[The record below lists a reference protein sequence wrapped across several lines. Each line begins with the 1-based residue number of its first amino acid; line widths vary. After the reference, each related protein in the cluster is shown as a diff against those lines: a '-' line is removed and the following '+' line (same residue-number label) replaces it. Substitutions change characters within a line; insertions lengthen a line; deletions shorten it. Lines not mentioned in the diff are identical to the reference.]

1 MAYLAQLQSIEA
13 SITSA
18 GGSVLVVTS
27 EPEKHLEATRKSSG
41 YQGRALVDT
50 KNELAGYLK
59 KGGLVD
65 IVVSEMGGYVKGM
78 AQPAV
83 LVVRGGK
90 GAGREGEVLE
100 RWAIV
105 PSLVS
110 SFSLPLG

>member
-1 MAYLAQLQSIEA
+1 
-13 SITSA
+13 
-18 GGSVLVVTS
+18 
-27 EPEKHLEATRKSSG
+27 
-41 YQGRALVDT
+41 VDT

-65 IVVSEMGGYVKGM
+65 IVVSEKGGYVKGM

-110 SFSLPLG
+110 SFSLPFG